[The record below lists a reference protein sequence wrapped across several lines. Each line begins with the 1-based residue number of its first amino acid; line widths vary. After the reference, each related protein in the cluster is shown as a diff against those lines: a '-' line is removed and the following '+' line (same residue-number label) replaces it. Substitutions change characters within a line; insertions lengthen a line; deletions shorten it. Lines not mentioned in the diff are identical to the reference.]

1 MLQEISFAVKAFP
14 HSPRLGESLSSSAS
28 LLLCLVF
35 IAPGLPSDSEVKNLP
50 AMQKTWVRSLAGED
64 PLGGGHG
71 NPLEWRTPWTEEP
84 GRLQSIGSHR
94 VRHNWSDLARK
105 ELFMSKQDNSHYEA
119 LEVKTS
125 IWFLERYN
133 SAFNI
138 AQKVNSAKG
147 KETLQNIGDTG
158 KY

>member
-1 MLQEISFAVKAFP
+1 
-14 HSPRLGESLSSSAS
+14 
-28 LLLCLVF
+28 
-35 IAPGLPSDSEVKNLP
+35 
-50 AMQKTWVRSLAGED
+50 
-64 PLGGGHG
+64 
-71 NPLEWRTPWTEEP
+71 
-84 GRLQSIGSHR
+84 
-94 VRHNWSDLARK
+94 
-105 ELFMSKQDNSHYEA
+105 MSKQDNSHYEA

-138 AQKVNSAKG
+138 APKVHSAKG